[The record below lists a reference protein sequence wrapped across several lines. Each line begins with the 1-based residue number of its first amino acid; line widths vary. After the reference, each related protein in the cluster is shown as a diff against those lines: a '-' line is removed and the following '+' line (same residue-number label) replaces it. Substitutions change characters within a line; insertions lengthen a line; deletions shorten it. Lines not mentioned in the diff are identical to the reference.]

1 MSIVATDSPR
11 CHIAIQ
17 DKYFVKVPRDKI
29 TGDSKFYLQPLPYTP
44 TGSMPWF
51 FPDPYSGRK
60 LESLLKVM
68 CQGAGIEGHFTNHS
82 LRATTLFDTGVPESV
97 IQKHTGHKSLD
108 ALRTY
113 MHKHIFNSC
122 PGGHSFSNSHPNLS
136 TDIHVC
142 NRVLLMISSLKA
154 FHMKLTTFDL
164 A

>member
-1 MSIVATDSPR
+1 MSIGATDSPR
-11 CHIAIQ
+11 CHIAIL
-17 DKYFVKVPRDKI
+17 DKYFAKIPHDKI

-82 LRATTLFDTGVPESV
+82 LRATGTTTLFDAGVPESV
-97 IQKHTGHKSLD
+97 IQKRTSHKSLD

-113 MHKHIFNSC
+113 MHKRTVYITPAKEDTVSHI
-122 PGGHSFSNSHPNLS
+122 
-136 TDIHVC
+136 
-142 NRVLLMISSLKA
+142 
-154 FHMKLTTFDL
+154 LTQTSQQTY
-164 A
+164 AIVSY